1 MTAMLRRLLLVLVFG
16 LSQPVRAEPVLS
28 VGVVPQFPLEQ
39 IASTW
44 TPVLNQVAKAAGVR
58 LELKRYATIPDF
70 EEAFLRGEPDVVF
83 LNPYHAVM
91 ARKAAGYLPIIRDD
105 RQRLAGLLVVRR
117 DSKASSP
124 AELDGATIAFPSPNA
139 FGASLYMRALLAE
152 QVRIRFTPVYRSTHS
167 NVFRHVINGQAQAGG
182 VIRQTLER
190 EPPEVREQLRI
201 LYETPPA
208 FPHPV
213 VVHPRVP
220 AKLREALQQA
230 FIALG
235 SRADAAPLL
244 DGIQIPVPVKAT
256 YADYAPLEKLGL
268 ERYVVLKED

>member
-1 MTAMLRRLLLVLVFG
+1 MLRRVLAALALTLG
-16 LSQPVRAEPVLS
+16 LTLPACAEPKLS
-28 VGVVPQFPLEQ
+28 VGIVPQFPLEQ

-58 LELKRYATIPDF
+58 LELKRYASIPDF
-70 EEAFLRGEPDVVF
+70 EAAFLKGEPDLVF

-105 RQRLAGLLVVRR
+105 RQRLSGLLVVRE
-117 DSKASSP
+117 DSKVTSLDQ
-124 AELDGATIAFPSPNA
+124 LDGATIAFPSPNA
-139 FGASLYMRALLAE
+139 FGAALYMRALLTE
-152 QVRIRFTPVYRSTHS
+152 QARIRYTAVYRTTHS

-182 VIRQTLER
+182 VIRQTFDR

-213 VVHPRVP
+213 AVHPRVP
-220 AKLREALQQA
+220 AKLRDALQQA
-230 FIALG
+230 FVALG
-235 SRADAAPLL
+235 SRPETAPLL
-244 DGIQIPVPVKAT
+244 NAIQIPFPVKAG

>member
-1 MTAMLRRLLLVLVFG
+1 MLHRLLLVLILG
-16 LSQPVRAEPVLS
+16 LCQSARAEPLLS
-28 VGVVPQFPLEQ
+28 FGVVPQFPLEQ

-58 LELKRYATIPDF
+58 LELKLYASIPDF
-70 EEAFLRGEPDVVF
+70 EVAFLKGELDAAF

-117 DSKASSP
+117 DSKASRP
-124 AELDGATIAFPSPNA
+124 EDLDGATIAFPAPNA
-139 FGASLYMRALLAE
+139 FGASLYMRALLVE
-152 QVRIRFTPVYRSTHS
+152 QARIRFTPVYRSTHS

-190 EPPEVREQLRI
+190 EPPEVREQLRV

-213 VVHPRVP
+213 VVHPRLPVNV
-220 AKLREALQQA
+220 REALQQA

-235 SRADAAPLL
+235 SRADAAHLL
-244 DGIQIPVPVKAT
+244 DGIQIPVPVKAS

>member
-1 MTAMLRRLLLVLVFG
+1 MLRRLLLVLVLG
-16 LSQPVRAEPVLS
+16 LSQPARAEPLLS

-44 TPVLNQVAKAAGVR
+44 TPVLNQVAKSAGVR
-58 LELKRYATIPDF
+58 LELKRYASIPDF
-70 EEAFLRGEPDVVF
+70 EAAFLRGEPDVVF

-117 DSKASSP
+117 DAKTRSL
-124 AELDGATIAFPSPNA
+124 AELDGTTIAFPAPNA
-139 FGASLYMRALLAE
+139 FGASLYMRALLTEEA
-152 QVRIRFTPVYRSTHS
+152 RIRFTPVYRSTHS

-182 VIRQTLER
+182 VIRQTFER

-213 VVHPRVP
+213 AVHPRLAASV
-220 AKLREALQQA
+220 RDALQQA

-235 SRADAAPLL
+235 SRADTAPLL
-244 DGIQIPVPVKAT
+244 DAIQIPVPVKAS

>member
-1 MTAMLRRLLLVLVFG
+1 
-16 LSQPVRAEPVLS
+16 
-28 VGVVPQFPLEQ
+28 
-39 IASTW
+39 
-44 TPVLNQVAKAAGVR
+44 
-58 LELKRYATIPDF
+58 
-70 EEAFLRGEPDVVF
+70 
-83 LNPYHAVM
+83 
-91 ARKAAGYLPIIRDD
+91 
-105 RQRLAGLLVVRR
+105 VRR